1 MEIKKLSLP
10 LSDEIIKELRCGDSL
25 LLSGELYT
33 ARDAAHKRMINTLEN
48 GEALP
53 FNINNEAV
61 YYAGPTPAK
70 PGQVIGACG
79 PTTSGRMDAYSPKLI
94 SLGLKTMIGKGERS
108 PEVIEAIKTFNGV
121 YLGAIGG
128 AGALISKC
136 IKKAEIIAYED
147 LGTEAVR
154 RITVE
159 DLPVTVVID
168 SSGKTLYER

>member
-1 MEIKKLSLP
+1 MKIKKLSLP

-108 PEVIEAIKTFNGV
+108 PEVIEAIKSYTGV

>member
-1 MEIKKLSLP
+1 MKIKKLSLP

-108 PEVIEAIKTFNGV
+108 PEVIEAIKSYTGV

-168 SSGKTLYER
+168 SSGKSLYER